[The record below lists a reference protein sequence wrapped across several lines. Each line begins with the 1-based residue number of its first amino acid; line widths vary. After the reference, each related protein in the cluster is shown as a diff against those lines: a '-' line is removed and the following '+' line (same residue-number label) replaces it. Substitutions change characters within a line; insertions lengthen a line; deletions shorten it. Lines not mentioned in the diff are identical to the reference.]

1 MTKTTNYQ
9 LNQWAKSDRLMMDDF
24 NADNQKIDAALA
36 AKSRVACGVYTGD
49 GTASRT
55 IDLDFTPKAVL
66 VSCDNAASYTTASNN
81 ITYHGGTATQEQ
93 PLYACNKIRDTYH
106 ITADCL
112 PAIEVGETGF
122 TVHQSYTEIN
132 TVGYYASTNQSGY
145 RYRYFAIG

>member
-9 LNQWAKSDRLMMDDF
+9 LNQWTKSDRVMMEDF

-49 GTASRT
+49 GTVSRT

-66 VSCDNAASYTTASNN
+66 VSCDNAASYATASNN
-81 ITYHGGTATQEQ
+81 ITYYGGIATQGQ
-93 PLYACNKIRDTYH
+93 PLYACNKARDTIH
-106 ITADCL
+106 IPADCL

>member
-9 LNQWAKSDRLMMDDF
+9 LNQWTKSDRIRMDDF

-66 VSCDNAASYTTASNN
+66 VLSAKYLLASTDNTTRYGGLALTGHPVYACDDTRLPVVSVTENGFIVTKES
-81 ITYHGGTATQEQ
+81 ITYFSKNYAANSNTNGDNY
-93 PLYACNKIRDTYH
+93 LY
-106 ITADCL
+106 L
-112 PAIEVGETGF
+112 AI
-122 TVHQSYTEIN
+122 
-132 TVGYYASTNQSGY
+132 A
-145 RYRYFAIG
+145 

>member
-9 LNQWAKSDRLMMDDF
+9 LNQWAKSDRIMMDDF

-66 VSCDNAASYTTASNN
+66 VLSAKYLLASTDNTTRYGGLALTGHPVYACDDTRLPVVSVTENGFIVTKES
-81 ITYHGGTATQEQ
+81 ITYFSKNYAANSNTNGDNY
-93 PLYACNKIRDTYH
+93 LY
-106 ITADCL
+106 L
-112 PAIEVGETGF
+112 AI
-122 TVHQSYTEIN
+122 
-132 TVGYYASTNQSGY
+132 A
-145 RYRYFAIG
+145 